1 MRIVVK
7 LKRGFT
13 VDFDQTQGEPYEVAY
28 NVELK
33 RIFIWDPEL
42 EKWVDTCLSKD
53 KLIYNDEHLVYNIEG
68 D

>member
-1 MRIVVK
+1 MSITVK
-7 LKRGFT
+7 LKRGPT
-13 VDFDQTQGEPYEVAY
+13 LDFERTQGEPYEVAY
-28 NVELK
+28 DIELK

-53 KLIYNDEHLVYNIEG
+53 RLIYNDERLVYTIKG